1 MPSSESGTYKIQIK
15 GEKIQVRC
23 EMSDNSTGWIVSLY
37 LTNGFVLYLQT
48 SVNFARLAFFM
59 IFKYVKSLDQI
70 IFLRFNAN

>member
-37 LTNGFVLYLQT
+37 FTDDFVLYLQT
-48 SVNFARLAFFM
+48 SVNLAR
-59 IFKYVKSLDQI
+59 
-70 IFLRFNAN
+70 